1 MSLDCGTSDGLE
13 SANREERLSSGFVP
27 QCGNGCAAVWG
38 VTVARASLSCDRSI
52 GCSVLVTSE
61 LVALD
66 YTVSCSTFDSCPDSG
81 VASCDTSVVR

>member
-13 SANREERLSSGFVP
+13 SANREERLSSGFIP
-27 QCGNGCAAVWG
+27 QCGNSCAAVRG
-38 VTVARASLSCDRSI
+38 VTVARASPSCDRSI

-66 YTVSCSTFDSCPDSG
+66 YTVLCSTFDSCSNSRA
-81 VASCDTSVVR
+81 ASCNTSVVR